1 MTRTSVSVVGCS
13 MRQTLTWHFP
23 FVRESIVS
31 QPKSSTPT
39 ESFVLSADMVE
50 GLAALVHVPILDT
63 AMAERIAG
71 GAAAAIAAVHASS
84 HQVEPGVTFEGEP
97 SAYLQVLEA
106 LAVELAE
113 GESP

>member
-1 MTRTSVSVVGCS
+1 
-13 MRQTLTWHFP
+13 
-23 FVRESIVS
+23 
-31 QPKSSTPT
+31 
-39 ESFVLSADMVE
+39 
-50 GLAALVHVPILDT
+50 
-63 AMAERIAG
+63 MAERIAG

-97 SAYLQVLEA
+97 SDYLQVLEA